1 MSSPTSSIAEPMS
14 DAESLQQI
22 EIIEEV
28 DAVVV
33 TDARP
38 LPAHR
43 TAGQL
48 AASPAAL
55 ATTSFVAG
63 IATAA
68 IIAHRRANRGSRRM
82 AKGTGRARGLDI
94 TASRSFLVDVHLLNR
109 D

>member
-1 MSSPTSSIAEPMS
+1 MS
-14 DAESLQQI
+14 DAQSLQQI
-22 EIIEEV
+22 EDIEEV
-28 DAVVV
+28 DGVVV
-33 TDARP
+33 RDAPP
-38 LPAHR
+38 LPAQR
-43 TAGQL
+43 TAAQL

-68 IIAHRRANRGSRRM
+68 IIAHRRAGRGSRRL
-82 AKGTGRARGLDI
+82 AKKTGRARGLDI

>member
-1 MSSPTSSIAEPMS
+1 MS
-14 DAESLQQI
+14 DAQSLQRI

-33 TDARP
+33 TDARA
-38 LPAHR
+38 LPVHR
-43 TAGQL
+43 AAGQL
-48 AASPAAL
+48 VASPAAL

-68 IIAHRRANRGSRRM
+68 IIAHRRASRGSRRL
-82 AKGTGRARGLDI
+82 AKKTGRARGLDI